1 MPLLKGK
8 ASLSVLYVDSS
19 RRLAKRLLHIVTNGN
34 DLIQSTPN
42 SLLCLSIFFCCNRG
56 YDCIIVLLVVY
67 SYPNGMRMVYVLK
80 SRQSKHQAG
89 QWNLPNSIADFS
101 LSGISSLSQEMTQ
114 QHHQIMCCYCNSKEI
129 EGKTETISRLQS
141 IKLRPG
147 NNKSWILPHI
157 EVPLSSGLFR
167 SPMVTNEP

>member
-1 MPLLKGK
+1 MYLSRGNQNIKRDSGT
-8 ASLSVLYVDSS
+8 SLILSQSS
-19 RRLAKRLLHIVTNGN
+19 HY
-34 DLIQSTPN
+34 Q
-42 SLLCLSIFFCCNRG
+42 
-56 YDCIIVLLVVY
+56 
-67 SYPNGMRMVYVLK
+67 
-80 SRQSKHQAG
+80 
-89 QWNLPNSIADFS
+89 
-101 LSGISSLSQEMTQ
+101 GISSLSQEMTQ

-157 EVPLSSGLFR
+157 EVPLSSVLFG